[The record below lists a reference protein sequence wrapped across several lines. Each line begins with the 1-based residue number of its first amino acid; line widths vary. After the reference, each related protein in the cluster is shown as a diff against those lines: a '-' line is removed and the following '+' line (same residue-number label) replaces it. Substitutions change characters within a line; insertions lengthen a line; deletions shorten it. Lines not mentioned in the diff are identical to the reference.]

1 MEQNHYN
8 QLDVFRGLA
17 ALSVCAVHFNYNSN
31 FFHNYFAM
39 GIFVQLFFSLSG
51 FVIFLNYHNS
61 LNKFKDLTK
70 FVKKRFKRL
79 YPLHFFFLIIFALL
93 ECLKYF
99 LSLKYG
105 ISGDDKIFE
114 VNNIKNFLLNIF
126 FLQHFAESAN
136 FNIPAWSISVEIM
149 LYITFALLVLY
160 LKRFI
165 VLISIIYSLF
175 FIYFFSNLYGASNTI
190 NAYYSG
196 LYSFFIGC
204 LFCYLFIKNKIF
216 IKSFFYEIFYLI
228 IITLFIGEIF
238 YFKLLVEYNYFYSI
252 FFGLIFFLS
261 CYLNKNSIIYKF
273 LFNSFFI
280 FLGKISYS
288 IYLSHLLVITF
299 LSRFLRFVLKY
310 PYTDGSLQLTLFEAN
325 LYTLLAY
332 FITIIFSSFSYKYV
346 EMKFYKKN

>member
-51 FVIFLNYHNS
+51 FVIFLNYYQKINK
-61 LNKFKDLTK
+61 LNDLVR
-70 FVKKRFKRL
+70 FIKKRFKRL
-79 YPLHFFFLIIFALL
+79 YPLHLFFLILFGLS

-99 LSLKYG
+99 LSIKYG
-105 ISGDDKIFE
+105 ISGDDKPFV
-114 VNNIKNFLLNIF
+114 VNNVENFLLNLV
-126 FLQHFAESAN
+126 FLQHFADTVN
-136 FNIPAWSISVEIM
+136 FNLPAWSISVEIM
-149 LYITFALLVLY
+149 LYITFAFLVLY
-160 LKRFI
+160 FNKYI
-165 VLISIIYSLF
+165 IWISIIYSIF
-175 FIYFFSNLYGASNTI
+175 FIYFLSQLYGASNSI

-204 LFCYLFIKNKIF
+204 LFCYLFIKKKLF
-216 IKSFFYEIFYLI
+216 INSFFYELFYLI
-228 IITLFIGEIF
+228 IIAIFISEIF
-238 YFKLLVEYNYFYSI
+238 YYKLLVNNQYLYSI

-288 IYLSHLLVITF
+288 IYLSHLLILTI
-299 LSRFLRFVLKY
+299 LSRFLHYVLKY
-310 PYTDGSLQLTLFEAN
+310 PYTEGSLQLTYLEAN

-332 FITIIFSSFSYKYV
+332 IITIIFSCFSYKYI
-346 EMKFYKKN
+346 EMKFYRK

>member
-51 FVIFLNYHNS
+51 FVIFLNYHKS

-160 LKRFI
+160 LKKFI
-165 VLISIIYSLF
+165 VLISIIYS
-175 FIYFFSNLYGASNTI
+175 
-190 NAYYSG
+190 
-196 LYSFFIGC
+196 
-204 LFCYLFIKNKIF
+204 
-216 IKSFFYEIFYLI
+216 
-228 IITLFIGEIF
+228 
-238 YFKLLVEYNYFYSI
+238 
-252 FFGLIFFLS
+252 FFL
-261 CYLNKNSIIYKF
+261 
-273 LFNSFFI
+273 FI
-280 FLGKISYS
+280 FLVTYMELPIQLMLIIQVYILFLLDACFVIYS
-288 IYLSHLLVITF
+288 LKTKF
-299 LSRFLRFVLKY
+299 LSKVFFMR
-310 PYTDGSLQLTLFEAN
+310 
-325 LYTLLAY
+325 Y
-332 FITIIFSSFSYKYV
+332 FI
-346 EMKFYKKN
+346 